1 MGIGQ
6 AVTFFEK
13 TLKKVAISPNP
24 INTALYAKIIGS
36 PSLIQYS
43 SRGGEVSKI
52 VELECL
58 CGAVKGKINVV
69 PKSFFHVHCL
79 CCDCQKF
86 AAHLNNEEN
95 ILDENG
101 GSELFQ
107 TYPSLMEITE
117 GQDKVCCVQLNQ
129 KGLYRWHTTCC
140 NMPLANTMNSS
151 KIPFVGV
158 SVKLM
163 KFANEQEK
171 SEALGPVTMKA
182 FGKYSIGDMPKGAH
196 LRFPISF
203 MPKMLGFML
212 KGMIGGKNNPSP
224 FFNGK
229 EPAVIA
235 DVLS

>member
-1 MGIGQ
+1 M
-6 AVTFFEK
+6 
-13 TLKKVAISPNP
+13 SN
-24 INTALYAKIIGS
+24 
-36 PSLIQYS
+36 
-43 SRGGEVSKI
+43 I

-58 CGAVKGKINVV
+58 CGTVKGKIKVV
-69 PKSFFHVHCL
+69 PRSFFHVHCL

-86 AAHLNNEEN
+86 ASHLNNEEN
-95 ILDENG
+95 ILDEHG

-107 TYPSLMEITE
+107 TYPDFMEITE
-117 GQDKVCCVQLNQ
+117 GQDKICGVQLRH

-171 SEALGPVTMKA
+171 IETLGPVTMKA
-182 FGKYSIGDMPKGAH
+182 FGKYSIGEMPKDAH
-196 LRFPISF
+196 PRFPILF
-203 MPKMLGFML
+203 MPKILGFML
-212 KGMIGGKNNPSP
+212 KGMLRKKNSPSP

-229 EPAVIA
+229 EPVAKVDA
-235 DVLS
+235 FS